1 MRRILVATDGSA
13 HSERAVAHAA
23 WLSKAGGVP
32 LVVAMVNVMLGA
44 RGPMTLSHPEAEAKA
59 IVDKAAAEARTAGA
73 TVEAATVVTGRE
85 ASSAVVNFAEAN
97 GVDVIVTGTGD
108 KTGLSRLVLGSV
120 AGDIAARA
128 HCTVVIAR

>member
-1 MRRILVATDGSA
+1 MRKILAATDGSA

-23 WLSKAGGVP
+23 WLSQAGGVP

-44 RGPMTLSHPEAEAKA
+44 RGPMTLSHPEAEAKV
-59 IVDKAAAEARTAGA
+59 IVDKAAGEARTAGA
-73 TVEAATVVTGRE
+73 TVEAATVITGRE

>member
-1 MRRILVATDGSA
+1 MRKILVATDGSA

-44 RGPMTLSHPEAEAKA
+44 RGPLTLSHPEAEAKA

-108 KTGLSRLVLGSV
+108 KSGLSRLVLGSV